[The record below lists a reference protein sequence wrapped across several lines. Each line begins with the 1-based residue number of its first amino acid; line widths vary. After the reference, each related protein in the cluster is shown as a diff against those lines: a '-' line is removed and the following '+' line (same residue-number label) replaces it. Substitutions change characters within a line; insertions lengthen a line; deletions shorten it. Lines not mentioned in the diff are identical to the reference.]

1 MDAVVGKED
10 EMAQKRSATR
20 MGCAPTTFFFFLA
33 TRLAREILVPP
44 AGIEPAL
51 PALEGWCLNH

>member
-20 MGCAPTTFFFFLA
+20 MGCAPTTFFFFL
-33 TRLAREILVPP
+33 PP
-44 AGIEPAL
+44 A
-51 PALEGWCLNH
+51 WHVRS